1 MKECLVDGE
10 RAIVAHDQAPKVPQP
25 ADRALDDPTPL
36 IPPQGA
42 PILSRRS
49 GSVLVVGRDQGNSSS
64 SQPLSQRVAVVA
76 TVADDPIGL
85 LPGSTWAM
93 RPPYPDRLERRLR
106 QPDFRRGRI
115 VKVVSQRKTLAVDHH
130 HPLRAF
136 PPAGFAHPRAPFLAG
151 AKLPSRNDSL
161 HFNSWRSFNSAR
173 NARQILSQTPC
184 SSQSRS
190 RRQQVDGCGNSSG
203 RSCQRAPLRRIHR
216 MPSSTLRS
224 GARGRPPCR
233 CRGAL
238 GSKGRIF
245 SHWGS
250 VSNRP
255 YRAIGPPPGAV
266 HFRDPPPR
274 ANNYRKFSPLYRVLQ
289 WLLALAKCER

>member
-1 MKECLVDGE
+1 
-10 RAIVAHDQAPKVPQP
+10 
-25 ADRALDDPTPL
+25 
-36 IPPQGA
+36 
-42 PILSRRS
+42 
-49 GSVLVVGRDQGNSSS
+49 
-64 SQPLSQRVAVVA
+64 
-76 TVADDPIGL
+76 
-85 LPGSTWAM
+85 
-93 RPPYPDRLERRLR
+93 
-106 QPDFRRGRI
+106 
-115 VKVVSQRKTLAVDHH
+115 
-130 HPLRAF
+130 
-136 PPAGFAHPRAPFLAG
+136 
-151 AKLPSRNDSL
+151 
-161 HFNSWRSFNSAR
+161 
-173 NARQILSQTPC
+173 
-184 SSQSRS
+184 
-190 RRQQVDGCGNSSG
+190 
-203 RSCQRAPLRRIHR
+203 

-289 WLLALAKCER
+289 WLLVTRSDEVMSGAVVFTGTRVPVQTLLDYLEEGDTLDHFLEDFPTVTREHAVAALE